1 MTNRFFALTL
11 AALATMAAWPA
22 HAQGL
27 RAAPPS
33 GISLA
38 PGMARP
44 AGPRQ
49 ADYIVAVVNSEPITN
64 NEVRA
69 RVARIAQQMAQPG
82 SAMPSEAELTRQ
94 VLERLILEKAQLQ
107 AAKESGI
114 KVEDTAVDLA
124 EQNVAR
130 QNQIDV
136 PELRRRLAKDGL
148 AQSQFREEL
157 RNQLIV
163 TRLREREVDGRV
175 KVSDQEVEAYQREQ
189 QTGGAAV
196 AQEINLGMVLVA
208 VPENATPE
216 RVTELQA
223 KAQGILARAKAGED
237 FAGLVRQFTDGPD
250 KNGGGVLGMRNADRY
265 PQVFVDAVSGV
276 AVGGIAPLLR
286 SPAGFHILKLI
297 DKREGGVPLAVP
309 QTHAR
314 HILLRPSA
322 QLGEAA
328 ARDKLLD
335 FKKRVEAGQA
345 DFATLAR
352 ENSQDGSAKEGGD
365 LGWANPGQF
374 VPEFEEVLESLK
386 PGEISAPI
394 VSRFG
399 MHLIQLIERR
409 ELPLTPREQ
418 REVVRNIVREK
429 KLDEAFATWAQEMRA
444 RAYVEFREP
453 PQ

>member
-11 AALATMAAWPA
+11 AAVATMAALPA

-216 RVTELQA
+216 RVAELQA
-223 KAQGILARAKAGED
+223 KAQGILNRAKAGED

-265 PQVFVDAVSGV
+265 PQVFVDAVNGV

-309 QTHAR
+309 QNHAR

>member
-1 MTNRFFALTL
+1 MTNRIFALTL
-11 AALATMAAWPA
+11 AALATLAAWPVQ
-22 HAQGL
+22 AQGL
-27 RAAPPS
+27 RAAPQS
-33 GISLA
+33 GISLV

-44 AGPRQ
+44 QGPRQ
-49 ADYIVAVVNSEPITN
+49 ADFIVAVVNSEPITN

-69 RVARIAQQMAQPG
+69 RVARIAQQMAQQG
-82 SAMPSEAELTRQ
+82 SAMPSEAELGRQ

-107 AAKESGI
+107 AARETGI

-148 AQSQFREEL
+148 ALSQFREEL
-157 RNQLIV
+157 RNQLIT
-163 TRLREREVDGRV
+163 TRLREREVDGKV
-175 KVSDQEVEAYQREQ
+175 KISDQEVDAYQREQ
-189 QTGGAAV
+189 QAGGAAMV
-196 AQEINLGMVLVA
+196 QEINLGMVLVA

-216 RVTELQA
+216 RVAELQA
-223 KAQGILARAKAGED
+223 KAQGVLNRAKAGED
-237 FAGLVRQFTDGPD
+237 FATLVRQYSDGPD
-250 KNGGGVLGMRNADRY
+250 KNGGGVLGMRNAERY
-265 PQVFVDAVSGV
+265 PQLFADAVRDV
-276 AVGGIAPLLR
+276 PVGGLSPLLR
-286 SPAGFHILKLI
+286 SAAGFHILKLI

-309 QTHAR
+309 QNHAR

-365 LGWANPGQF
+365 LGWSNPGQF
-374 VPEFEEVLESLK
+374 VPEFEEV
-386 PGEISAPI
+386 
-394 VSRFG
+394 V
-399 MHLIQLIERR
+399 
-409 ELPLTPREQ
+409 
-418 REVVRNIVREK
+418 
-429 KLDEAFATWAQEMRA
+429 EAL
-444 RAYVEFREP
+444 
-453 PQ
+453 